1 MIDKLLDKIES
12 YHVWRF
18 ILVFA
23 VLEIIG
29 AVYLFLYLWRIC
41 VQ

>member
-18 ILVFA
+18 ILLFA
-23 VLEIIG
+23 VFEIIG
-29 AVYLFLYLWRIC
+29 AVYLLYLWLIC

>member
-23 VLEIIG
+23 VFEIIG
-29 AVYLFLYLWRIC
+29 AVYLLLYLWGRC
-41 VQ
+41 NY

>member
-29 AVYLFLYLWRIC
+29 AVYLLYLWGKC
-41 VQ
+41 NY

>member
-18 ILVFA
+18 IFVFA
-23 VLEIIG
+23 VLEVIG
-29 AVYLFLYLWRIC
+29 AIYLVLYFWKTC
-41 VQ
+41 NY

>member
-1 MIDKLLDKIES
+1 MINKFLDKIES

-23 VLEIIG
+23 VIEIIG
-29 AVYLFLYLWRIC
+29 AVYLLYLLGKC
-41 VQ
+41 NY

>member
-23 VLEIIG
+23 ILEIIG
-29 AVYLFLYLWRIC
+29 AVYLFLHFWSILEK
-41 VQ
+41 

>member
-12 YHVWRF
+12 YHVWMF
-18 ILVFA
+18 IFVFA

-29 AVYLFLYLWRIC
+29 AVYCGLSLWNM
-41 VQ
+41 